1 MAFLPVEMLESRPFD
16 SLTRVLL
23 DKDGLIPDLPD
34 PGERRDSRDRWVA
47 KAKTWRSTLSP
58 MTGGSSSGP
67 APDRITTISGS
78 RCWQY
83 TGCLFGLRS
92 PSEITIDTDFRRK
105 ILKERWPSSC
115 TSASFH
121 GMHKTYIRVPTRRT
135 FNEAFRGRFED
146 PLEGLHHR

>member
-1 MAFLPVEMLESRPFD
+1 MAFLPVEMLDSRPFD

-92 PSEITIDTDFRRK
+92 PSEITIDTEFRKKKR
-105 ILKERWPSSC
+105 KERWHSLRMSVSC
-115 TSASFH
+115 H
-121 GMHKTYIRVPTRRT
+121 PMHKAYFRIPMRRT
-135 FNEAFRGRFED
+135 CNEAFQPCPE
-146 PLEGLHHR
+146 PLPDHVP